1 MWKPYLRAI
10 RERASH
16 ALHVLDRFHIVAH
29 LSKAID
35 EVRASEAR
43 QLRATGRGELLKG
56 SRWAILRRP
65 QNRSA
70 DEDLKLRDI
79 LRANLRTARTILLRE
94 QLYAFWTYH
103 SRIWAGKF
111 LDAWCAKV
119 MRSRIEPLKKFARML
134 RNHRE
139 LLLNWFHAKALST
152 GIVEGFNSIAKLT
165 MKKAFGFRTYRCIE
179 VALYHRLGAL
189 PDPVTIHRFC

>member
-35 EVRASEAR
+35 EVRATESRELRRQAR
-43 QLRATGRGELLKG
+43 GDLLKG

-65 QNRSA
+65 EHRSG
-70 DEDLKLRDI
+70 DEDMKLRLI
-79 LRANLRTARTILLRE
+79 LRANLRTARAVLLRE
-94 QLYAFWTYH
+94 DLHVFWTYH

-111 LDAWCAKV
+111 LDAWCRKV
-119 MRSRIEPLKKFARML
+119 MRSRIEPIKKFARML
-134 RNHRE
+134 RNHRD
-139 LLLNWFHAKALST
+139 LILNWFDAKALST

-165 MKKAFGFRTYRCIE
+165 MKRRSAF
-179 VALYHRLGAL
+179 ALTAPSKSRSTIDLARYIDVSRL
-189 PDPVTIHRFC
+189 